1 MTELVKNDLTNKRK
15 SRMKQEELA
24 TKRWINAVN
33 NDDTVYETF
42 KLILSDELTKRIPAF
57 KNNHKF
63 ILVSVTGSHNYGTA
77 HEGSD
82 VDLRV
87 VYTESLRVNLS
98 IDKPTRLNFHIQT
111 ELNFYDDIIP
121 LDIQF
126 IHISTF
132 LKQLSKS
139 SYTALEALTSN
150 YTFYSWFEDRE
161 IKEILE
167 YYNLDVVRSNAV
179 SIIRNNKANE
189 TKSPVNRKI
198 RDHLLLLSA
207 LDKPALLLLLEHY
220 RFWDAQWG
228 MNITEAQ
235 FDELLN
241 FKVDSVKLPEE
252 YVSLLNSYYFRIF
265 GIR

>member
-1 MTELVKNDLTNKRK
+1 MNSLN
-15 SRMKQEELA
+15 
-24 TKRWINAVN
+24 
-33 NDDTVYETF
+33 VYRHL
-42 KLILSDELTKRIPAF
+42 KD
-57 KNNHKF
+57 NHNF

-77 HEGSD
+77 HKGSD

-150 YTFYSWFEDRE
+150 Y
-161 IKEILE
+161 
-167 YYNLDVVRSNAV
+167 V
-179 SIIRNNKANE
+179 
-189 TKSPVNRKI
+189 
-198 RDHLLLLSA
+198 
-207 LDKPALLLLLEHY
+207 
-220 RFWDAQWG
+220 
-228 MNITEAQ
+228 
-235 FDELLN
+235 FD
-241 FKVDSVKLPEE
+241 S
-252 YVSLLNSYYFRIF
+252 
-265 GIR
+265 